1 MPLPL
6 TCLGNLWLVYFKS
19 QVRHQRRNAIFCVYH
34 DINAE
39 TQYVA
44 ARVHETNNVN
54 QPRRPRQGL
63 SRLAHR
69 VAEAGPRGA
78 EATLGAH
85 ASPLGRLPATED

>member
-1 MPLPL
+1 MITQNIASPLITQNIASPL
-6 TCLGNLWLVYFKS
+6 L
-19 QVRHQRRNAIFCVYH
+19 
-34 DINAE
+34 
-39 TQYVA
+39 TQNIA
-44 ARVHETNNVN
+44 SPLLTQNIATRIHETNNVN
-54 QPRRPRQGL
+54 QPRRLRQGL